1 MQENPHTCLN
11 RNWKESDAF
20 HLKFPQ
26 AKRVSP
32 VILIRGCD
40 EDRPR
45 NFLTEIRV
53 EPSGGTK
60 PGMHA
65 EAAQSC
71 PVGST
76 SLSCP
81 CPSQTPRLLSPRSR
95 GQALRT
101 RGCVRGAR
109 AVCVCVWP
117 ARSGAPAALVSDMGV
132 VAAHSRGLCARSERG
147 DAWRTRPGCAG
158 HRPSAQR
165 AFLCPRLSPRVRR
178 APGLGAL
185 GSAAPSAWTSS
196 PDFFR

>member
-101 RGCVRGAR
+101 RGCVRGAH
-109 AVCVCVWP
+109 ALCVCVWP
-117 ARSGAPAALVSDMGV
+117 ARSGAPAALVSEE
-132 VAAHSRGLCARSERG
+132 RARRRVEN
-147 DAWRTRPGCAG
+147 A
-158 HRPSAQR
+158 
-165 AFLCPRLSPRVRR
+165 PRMRR
-178 APGLGAL
+178 AQAVRSASLPVPPSLSRSPESPGARRLGFC
-185 GSAAPSAWTSS
+185 GS
-196 PDFFR
+196 FRLDEFP

>member
-11 RNWKESDAF
+11 RNWKESDAS

-95 GQALRT
+95 GQARGHVVAFAGPT
-101 RGCVRGAR
+101 RC
-109 AVCVCVWP
+109 VCVCVACP
-117 ARSGAPAALVSDMGV
+117 VRCPRRARQRHGRRGGTFARVLREERARRRVENAPRMRRAQAARSASLPVPPSLSRSPESAGA
-132 VAAHSRGLCARSERG
+132 R
-147 DAWRTRPGCAG
+147 
-158 HRPSAQR
+158 
-165 AFLCPRLSPRVRR
+165 RL
-178 APGLGAL
+178 GFC
-185 GSAAPSAWTSS
+185 GSFHLDEFP
-196 PDFFR
+196 

>member
-81 CPSQTPRLLSPRSR
+81 CPSQMPRLLSPRSR
-95 GQALRT
+95 GQARGHVVAFAGPT
-101 RGCVRGAR
+101 RC
-109 AVCVCVWP
+109 VCVCVTCP
-117 ARSGAPAALVSDMGV
+117 VRCPRRARQRHGRRGGTFARVVREERARRRVENAPRMRRAQAARSASLPVPPSLSRSPESPGA
-132 VAAHSRGLCARSERG
+132 R
-147 DAWRTRPGCAG
+147 
-158 HRPSAQR
+158 
-165 AFLCPRLSPRVRR
+165 RL
-178 APGLGAL
+178 GFC
-185 GSAAPSAWTSS
+185 GS
-196 PDFFR
+196 FRLDEFP